1 MNLLILEKDFQK
13 QLKKILNNILISKSI
28 FAFDFDGVVV
38 NSMYLK
44 GKIFAKI
51 FNVNNYNKK
60 KIITYHLLNG
70 SMKRRKKIQYTAE
83 NILKL
88 KMSNATKRNYMINKE
103 NEFKRLYSHQHNQ
116 IKLVKGIKNYF
127 KLIKKNKGDIYIVSS
142 APIREINLI
151 CKLNLLNSYITKIY
165 DTKIKITDNFFTY
178 NL

>member
-60 KIITYHLLNG
+60 KN
-70 SMKRRKKIQYTAE
+70 
-83 NILKL
+83 
-88 KMSNATKRNYMINKE
+88 NYIS
-103 NEFKRLYSHQHNQ
+103 F
-116 IKLVKGIKNYF
+116 IKWIYEEK
-127 KLIKKNKGDIYIVSS
+127 KKNTIY
-142 APIREINLI
+142 
-151 CKLNLLNSYITKIY
+151 C
-165 DTKIKITDNFFTY
+165 
-178 NL
+178 